1 MRPLYEINAE
11 YQEISRAVELY
22 IEENGGEI
30 PPNLESQLES
40 ISQERI
46 QKIIS
51 VSLFLKNTLS
61 YAASI
66 REEERKLAARRK
78 PLDNLAER
86 LEKLILA
93 TIEPG
98 ETIKDSRVAL
108 SWRKS
113 VSTEIVDP
121 DSVPDHFVDLIR
133 KVRVEEIKRDLKAGA
148 EYPFARLVENNN
160 LQIK

>member
-51 VSLFLKNTLS
+51 VSLS
-61 YAASI
+61 
-66 REEERKLAARRK
+66 
-78 PLDNLAER
+78 
-86 LEKLILA
+86 
-93 TIEPG
+93 
-98 ETIKDSRVAL
+98 
-108 SWRKS
+108 
-113 VSTEIVDP
+113 
-121 DSVPDHFVDLIR
+121 
-133 KVRVEEIKRDLKAGA
+133 
-148 EYPFARLVENNN
+148 
-160 LQIK
+160 

>member
-1 MRPLYEINAE
+1 MRPLYEINSE
-11 YQEISRAVELY
+11 YQELSRAIEIFV
-22 IEENGGEI
+22 EENGGEL
-30 PPNLESQLES
+30 PPDLEARLDS

-98 ETIKDSRVAL
+98 EPIS
-108 SWRKS
+108 
-113 VSTEIVDP
+113 
-121 DSVPDHFVDLIR
+121 
-133 KVRVEEIKRDLKAGA
+133 
-148 EYPFARLVENNN
+148 
-160 LQIK
+160 

>member
-1 MRPLYEINAE
+1 MRLLYEINAE

-98 ETIKDSRVAL
+98 ETINDSRVAL

-148 EYPFARLVENNN
+148 DYPFARLVENNN

>member
-121 DSVPDHFVDLIR
+121 DSVPDQFVDLIR

-148 EYPFARLVENNN
+148 DYPFARLVENNN